1 MCDVTLTHSTTRA
14 TFLSAFSAVL
24 GANRELK
31 DSSSQGTSA
40 QISVP
45 IPSSCV
51 ERNEGT
57 QAWIPSDFDTRHKFV
72 VFCLSKR

>member
-1 MCDVTLTHSTTRA
+1 MCDVTLTHSTTRV

-24 GANRELK
+24 GANPELK
-31 DSSSQGTSA
+31 DSSSQGTSD
-40 QISVP
+40 QLTVSIS
-45 IPSSCV
+45 SSCV